1 MAEKV
6 ETLGGNKRKET
17 VRIVVQDSAG
27 NILLLK
33 KDKSSKAKGLCEYPG
48 GNIENIIGLISTR
61 KEQIEAAIAEL
72 FQETGLTIAPESLAF
87 DETFDYS
94 FQYNNK
100 EVDRRVHRYKT
111 TLLGTKPKVK
121 LNSLPE
127 DKHSGYLW
135 VSKSKLEKMH
145 RLGRLSGNTTPA
157 TY

>member
-6 ETLGGNKRKET
+6 EVLGGSKRKET

-33 KDKSSKAKGLCEYPG
+33 KDKTSKASGLCEYPG
-48 GNIENIIGLISTR
+48 GNIENIKGLISTPE
-61 KEQIEAAIAEL
+61 EQIEAAATEL
-72 FQETGLTIAPESLAF
+72 LQETGLTIAPESLVF

-94 FQYNNK
+94 FQHEDKTIN
-100 EVDRRVHRYKT
+100 RRVHRHKT
-111 TLLGTKPKVK
+111 TIPGTKPKVK

-135 VSKSKLEKMH
+135 VSKNKLEKMYKS
-145 RLGRLSGNTTPA
+145 GRLSGNTTPVNN
-157 TY
+157 